1 MGFAALPPQSTFT
14 LSNTNTSRLKVMR
27 DLHIRT
33 LTLNDTVCMH
43 TEITQVANVG
53 VDASPAAAV
62 VKGPWGACDASC
74 GSGWQER
81 SLVCAALPGYLS
93 EAWQCTAAG
102 LQSTTSLAACR

>member
-1 MGFAALPPQSTFT
+1 
-14 LSNTNTSRLKVMR
+14 MR
-27 DLHIRT
+27 DLHIKT
-33 LTLNDTVCMH
+33 LTLYDTEIASCMH
-43 TEITQVANVG
+43 AEITEVADLG
-53 VDASPAAAV
+53 MDASPAAAV

-102 LQSTTSLAACR
+102 LQSTTNSAACR